1 MDQPTDASIQAVAAL
16 DEPTRRRLYDHVV
29 AEPAPISRDDAATA
43 LGLPRTTAAF
53 HLDRLVD
60 EGLLTVTH
68 ERRTGRTG
76 PGAGRPAKLYRRSD
90 REIGV
95 SLPERQYDVA
105 GQLLAAAM
113 EDAEAS
119 GGSPR
124 KALDRRARQYGES
137 VGRTNPGTPLAEVLQ
152 AHGFEPRR
160 NGSAI
165 ELANCPFKALA
176 KNHPD
181 LVCTMTLHL
190 LGGLLDGLG
199 GTGLQAVLE
208 PRPAH
213 CCMRL
218 MPDSQNAQVRTP

>member
-1 MDQPTDASIQAVAAL
+1 MPTDASIQAVAAL

-29 AEPAPISRDDAATA
+29 AEPEPVSREEAAAT
-43 LGLPRTTAAF
+43 LGVPRTTAAF
-53 HLDRLVD
+53 HLDKLVE
-60 EGLLTVTH
+60 EGLLTVGY

-95 SLPERQYDVA
+95 SFPERQYDVA
-105 GQLLAAAM
+105 GQLLATAL

-119 GGSPR
+119 GSSPR
-124 KALDRRARQYGES
+124 RALERRAREYGES
-137 VGRTNPGTPLAEVLQ
+137 SCRVARDHPGTPLAEVLQ

-160 NGSAI
+160 NGPALD
-165 ELANCPFKALA
+165 LANCPFKALA
-176 KNHPD
+176 KDHTD
-181 LVCTMTLHL
+181 LVCNMTLHL

-208 PRPAH
+208 PQPAH
-213 CCMRL
+213 CCVRL
-218 MPDSQNAQVRTP
+218 TPVRTS